1 MESMP
6 HCSLVLGAACW
17 AVPSLTKG
25 EQTVPNL
32 CGAAQAL
39 AQLQLCAAVTDIK
52 VPQLRQ
58 EQSWLPGEQPY
69 NWLVV

>member
-6 HCSLVLGAACW
+6 HCSPVLGAACG

-32 CGAAQAL
+32 WGAAQAL
-39 AQLQLCAAVTDIK
+39 AQPQICAAVTDTQ
-52 VPQLRQ
+52 VAQLNW

-69 NWLVV
+69 NWIAV